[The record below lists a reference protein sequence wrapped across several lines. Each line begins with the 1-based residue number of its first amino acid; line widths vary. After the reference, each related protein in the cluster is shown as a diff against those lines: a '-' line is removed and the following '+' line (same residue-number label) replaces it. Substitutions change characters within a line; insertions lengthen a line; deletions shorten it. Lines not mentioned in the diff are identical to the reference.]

1 MALIGILTQNQNK
14 AYLKEELKKRQLED
28 IFFLTES
35 TVQNM
40 RNVKFDTF
48 LLGKEI
54 TKEQETIREIAK
66 RTDYFILNSDIKE
79 NLQLLEN
86 LDLKIITYGYNQ
98 KATITTSSVE
108 EGKVIV
114 CLQRGIK
121 NIYQEEVEPQE
132 IKLKSNKNDN
142 NSAIL
147 ELASLLLLHSRRT
160 WKEKLT

>member
-1 MALIGILTQNQNK
+1 MSLIGILTQNQNK
-14 AYLKEELKKRQLED
+14 AYLKEELKKRKLED
-28 IFFLTES
+28 VFFLTES

-54 TKEQETIREIAK
+54 TAKQETIREIAK
-66 RTDYFILNSDIKE
+66 QADYFILNSDIKE

-86 LDLKIITYGYNQ
+86 LDLKLITYGYNQ
-98 KATITTSSVE
+98 KASVTTSSIE

-114 CLQRGIK
+114 CLQRGIR
-121 NIYQEEVEPQE
+121 NIYQEEIEQQEME
-132 IKLKSNKNDN
+132 IKTDKTAN

-147 ELASLLLLHSRRT
+147 ELASLLLLYSRKT
-160 WKEKLT
+160 

>member
-1 MALIGILTQNQNK
+1 MSLIGILTQNQNK

-28 IFFLTES
+28 VFFLTEN
-35 TVQNM
+35 TAQNM

-54 TKEQETIREIAK
+54 TKEQETIREIVK

-98 KATITTSSVE
+98 KATITTSSVQ

-132 IKLKSNKNDN
+132 IELKTNKNEN

-147 ELASLLLLHSRRT
+147 ELASLLFLYVRKT
-160 WKEKLT
+160 

>member
-160 WKEKLT
+160 

>member
-1 MALIGILTQNQNK
+1 MSLIGILTQNQNK

-28 IFFLTES
+28 VFFLTEN
-35 TVQNM
+35 TAQNM

-48 LLGKEI
+48 LLGKKI
-54 TKEQETIREIAK
+54 TTKQETIREIAK
-66 RTDYFILNSDIKE
+66 GTDYFILNSDVKE

-121 NIYQEEVEPQE
+121 NIYQEEIEPQE
-132 IKLKSNKNDN
+132 IELKTDKNEDN
-142 NSAIL
+142 NVIL
-147 ELASLLLLHSRRT
+147 ELASLLFLYSRKT
-160 WKEKLT
+160 

>member
-86 LDLKIITYGYNQ
+86 LNLKIITYGYNQ
-98 KATITTSSVE
+98 KATVTTSSVE
-108 EGKVIV
+108 EEKVIV

-121 NIYQEEVEPQE
+121 NIYQEEIEPHE
-132 IKLKSNKNDN
+132 IELKTNKNAN

-147 ELASLLLLHSRRT
+147 ELASLLFLCS
-160 WKEKLT
+160 KKA

>member
-1 MALIGILTQNQNK
+1 MSLIGILTQNQNK

-28 IFFLTES
+28 VFFLTEN
-35 TVQNM
+35 TAQNM

-132 IKLKSNKNDN
+132 IKLKSNENDN

-147 ELASLLLLHSRRT
+147 ELASLLFLYSRKT
-160 WKEKLT
+160 